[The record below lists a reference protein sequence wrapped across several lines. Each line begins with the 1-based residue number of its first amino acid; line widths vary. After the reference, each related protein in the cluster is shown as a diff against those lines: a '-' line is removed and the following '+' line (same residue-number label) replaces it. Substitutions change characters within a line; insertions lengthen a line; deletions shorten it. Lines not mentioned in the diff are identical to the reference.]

1 MYNVVIYSSN
11 GKAEF
16 SAAIMIL
23 ILYNLFILSPNPKT
37 NPYTYTHKYTMML
50 LFLVASPTLIEWFS
64 WAPCSWFLKQK
75 LINRINQQSEFV
87 FFSEILYVIVHK
99 VFFSL

>member
-37 NPYTYTHKYTMML
+37 NPYRKHL
-50 LFLVASPTLIEWFS
+50 AFLHF
-64 WAPCSWFLKQK
+64 QK
-75 LINRINQQSEFV
+75 KHL
-87 FFSEILYVIVHK
+87 VHI
-99 VFFSL
+99 